1 MCLIGMNPD
10 NKATILKLD
19 NLVKQTGDFF
29 PLGVWAGTA
38 GKKFAAGDDF
48 PAFGQGKEE
57 DFSRK

>member
-1 MCLIGMNPD
+1 MNPD

-29 PLGVWAGTA
+29 PLGSGP
-38 GKKFAAGDDF
+38 GQREKIFAAGDDF